1 MAKRL
6 PMLLAALW
14 CTGFYAWLVLS
25 GTQNSIYLDY
35 EHMQFI
41 SWQMTA
47 SAAAL
52 SLGWAAGIT
61 GAEIVAVL
69 ATVGYWAAAITFY
82 PYGLYIA
89 PSFLLSLIGLFITFR
104 PITGNMERKKVIFMP
119 APAEEKEHIVKI
131 HRNGFTLA
139 ATIIAT
145 VYVLFMLAF
154 FAGNEVYK
162 TFPIAVPHAIISVI
176 VVSIAWAAYFTQ
188 VKSLLLT
195 AAIGY
200 CLMASTFL
208 IFGLFMVL
216 PIVFGFV
223 GYAQVRNAGKHE
235 REDLEKAILQKRLEM
250 LEKQLEDK

>member
-25 GTQNSIYLDY
+25 GTQNGIYLDY
-35 EHMQFI
+35 EHMQSI
-41 SWQMTA
+41 SWQLTV
-47 SAAAL
+47 SAVAL
-52 SLGWAAGIT
+52 SFGWAAGIT

-82 PYGLYIA
+82 PYGLYVA
-89 PSFLLSLIGLFITFR
+89 PSFLLSIVGLFFIFK
-104 PITGNMERKKVIFMP
+104 PISGSTKKVTTVP
-119 APAEEKEHIVKI
+119 APAEEKEHSMQIR
-131 HRNGFTLA
+131 RNGFTLA
-139 ATIIAT
+139 AAIIAT
-145 VYVLFMLAF
+145 VYVLFILVF

-200 CLMASTFL
+200 CLMAGTFL

-223 GYAQVRNAGKHE
+223 GYAQVRNAGKRE
-235 REDLEKAILQKRLEM
+235 REALETAVLQKRLEV
-250 LEKQLEDK
+250 LEKQLESK

>member
-1 MAKRL
+1 M
-6 PMLLAALW
+6 
-14 CTGFYAWLVLS
+14 WLVLS

-35 EHMQFI
+35 EHMQYI
-41 SWQMTA
+41 SWQLTV

-69 ATVGYWAAAITFY
+69 ATVGYWAVAITFY
-82 PYGLYIA
+82 PYGLYVA
-89 PSFLLSLIGLFITFR
+89 PSFLLSIVGLFVIFK
-104 PITGNMERKKVIFMP
+104 PISGSTKKVTTVP
-119 APAEEKEHIVKI
+119 APAEEKEHSMQIR
-131 HRNGFTLA
+131 RNGFTLA
-139 ATIIAT
+139 AAIIAT
-145 VYVLFMLAF
+145 VYVLFILVF

-195 AAIGY
+195 TAIGY
-200 CLMASTFL
+200 CLMAGTFL

-223 GYAQVRNAGKHE
+223 GYAQVRNAGKRE
-235 REDLEKAILQKRLEM
+235 REALETAVLQKRLEV
-250 LEKQLEDK
+250 LEKQLESK

>member
-35 EHMQFI
+35 EHMQYI
-41 SWQMTA
+41 SWQLTV

-52 SLGWAAGIT
+52 SFGWAAGIT

-69 ATVGYWAAAITFY
+69 ATVAYWAAAITFY
-82 PYGLYIA
+82 PYGLYVA
-89 PSFLLSLIGLFITFR
+89 PSFLLSIVGLF
-104 PITGNMERKKVIFMP
+104 VIFKPISGGAKKATAVP
-119 APAEEKEHIVKI
+119 APAEEKEHPVQIR
-131 HRNGFTLA
+131 RNGFTLA
-139 ATIIAT
+139 AAIIAT
-145 VYVLFMLAF
+145 IYVLFILVF

-176 VVSIAWAAYFTQ
+176 VVSIAWAAYSTQ

-200 CLMASTFL
+200 CLMAGTFL
-208 IFGLFMVL
+208 LYALFMALPIIFGF
-216 PIVFGFV
+216 I
-223 GYAQVRNAGKHE
+223 GYAQVRNAKKRE
-235 REDLEKAILQKRLEM
+235 REALETAVLQKRLEV
-250 LEKQLEDK
+250 LEKQLESK

>member
-25 GTQNSIYLDY
+25 GTQNGIYLDY
-35 EHMQFI
+35 EHMQSI
-41 SWQMTA
+41 SWQLTI

-69 ATVGYWAAAITFY
+69 ATVGYWSAAITFY
-82 PYGLYIA
+82 PYGLYVA
-89 PSFLLSLIGLFITFR
+89 PSFLLSIVGLL
-104 PITGNMERKKVIFMP
+104 VIFKPISGGAKEKTAVP
-119 APAEEKEHIVKI
+119 APAEEKEHSTQI

-139 ATIIAT
+139 AAIIAT
-145 VYVLFMLAF
+145 VYVLFILAF

-162 TFPIAVPHAIISVI
+162 TFPVAVPHAIISVI

-200 CLMASTFL
+200 CLMAGTFL

-223 GYAQVRNAGKHE
+223 GYAQVRNAGKRE
-235 REDLEKAILQKRLEM
+235 REALETAVLQKRLEV
-250 LEKQLEDK
+250 LEKQLESK

>member
-25 GTQNSIYLDY
+25 GTQNGIYLDY
-35 EHMQFI
+35 EHMQSI
-41 SWQMTA
+41 SWQLTV

-82 PYGLYIA
+82 PYGLYVA
-89 PSFLLSLIGLFITFR
+89 PSFLLSIVGLFFIFN
-104 PITGNMERKKVIFMP
+104 PISGGTKKLTTVP
-119 APAEEKEHIVKI
+119 APAEEKERTVQIR
-131 HRNGFTLA
+131 RNGFTLA
-139 ATIIAT
+139 AAIIAT
-145 VYVLFMLAF
+145 VYVLFILVF

-200 CLMASTFL
+200 CLMAGTFL
-208 IFGLFMVL
+208 IYGLFMVL

-223 GYAQVRNAGKHE
+223 GYAQVRNAGKRE
-235 REDLEKAILQKRLEM
+235 REALETAMLQKRLEV
-250 LEKQLEDK
+250 LEKQLESK

>member
-25 GTQNSIYLDY
+25 GTQNGIYLDY
-35 EHMQFI
+35 EHMQSI
-41 SWQMTA
+41 SWQLTV

-82 PYGLYIA
+82 PYGLYVA
-89 PSFLLSLIGLFITFR
+89 PSFLLSIVGLF
-104 PITGNMERKKVIFMP
+104 VIFKPIPSGAKKETAMP
-119 APAEEKEHIVKI
+119 APVEEKEHSTQIR
-131 HRNGFTLA
+131 RNGFTLA
-139 ATIIAT
+139 AAIIAT
-145 VYVLFMLAF
+145 MYTFFVLIY
-154 FAGNEVYK
+154 FAGNSVYQYLN
-162 TFPIAVPHAIISVI
+162 PGAAIHSV
-176 VVSIAWAAYFTQ
+176 VCVVGVSIAWAAYSTQ

-200 CLMASTFL
+200 CLMAGTFL

-223 GYAQVRNAGKHE
+223 GYAQVRNAGKRK
-235 REDLEKAILQKRLEM
+235 REALETAVLQKRLEV
-250 LEKQLEDK
+250 LEKQLESK

>member
-6 PMLLAALW
+6 PMLLAAFW

-35 EHMQFI
+35 EHMQSI
-41 SWQMTA
+41 SWQLTV

-82 PYGLYIA
+82 PYGLYVA
-89 PSFLLSLIGLFITFR
+89 PSFLLSIVGLFVIFK
-104 PITGNMERKKVIFMP
+104 PISGGTKKVTAVP
-119 APAEEKEHIVKI
+119 APAEEKERTVQI

-139 ATIIAT
+139 AAIIAT
-145 VYVLFMLAF
+145 IYTFFVLIY
-154 FAGNEVYK
+154 FAGNSVYQYLN
-162 TFPIAVPHAIISVI
+162 PGAAIHSV
-176 VVSIAWAAYFTQ
+176 VCVVGVSIAWAAYFTQ

-200 CLMASTFL
+200 CLMAGTFL
-208 IFGLFMVL
+208 IYGLFMVL

-223 GYAQVRNAGKHE
+223 GYAQVRNAGKRE
-235 REDLEKAILQKRLEM
+235 REALETAVLQKRLEV
-250 LEKQLEDK
+250 LEKQLESK

>member
-1 MAKRL
+1 M
-6 PMLLAALW
+6 
-14 CTGFYAWLVLS
+14 LS
-25 GTQNSIYLDY
+25 GTQNGIYLDY
-35 EHMQFI
+35 EHMQSI
-41 SWQMTA
+41 SWQLTI

-82 PYGLYIA
+82 PYGLYVA
-89 PSFLLSLIGLFITFR
+89 PSFLLSIVGLF
-104 PITGNMERKKVIFMP
+104 VIFKPISGGAKKETAVP
-119 APAEEKEHIVKI
+119 APAKEKECAVQIR
-131 HRNGFTLA
+131 RNGFTLA
-139 ATIIAT
+139 AAIIAT
-145 VYVLFMLAF
+145 VYVLFILVF

-200 CLMASTFL
+200 CLMAGTFL

-223 GYAQVRNAGKHE
+223 GYAQVRNAGKRE
-235 REDLEKAILQKRLEM
+235 REALETAVLQKRLEV
-250 LEKQLEDK
+250 LEKQLESK

>member
-6 PMLLAALW
+6 PMLLAVLW

-25 GTQNSIYLDY
+25 GTQNGIYLDY
-35 EHMQFI
+35 EHMQSI
-41 SWQMTA
+41 SWQLTV

-52 SLGWAAGIT
+52 SFGWAAGIT

-82 PYGLYIA
+82 PYGLYVA
-89 PSFLLSLIGLFITFR
+89 PSFLLSIVGLFVIFK
-104 PITGNMERKKVIFMP
+104 PISGGTKKVTTVP
-119 APAEEKEHIVKI
+119 APAEEKEHTAHI

-139 ATIIAT
+139 AAIIAT
-145 VYVLFMLAF
+145 IYALFVLVY
-154 FAGNEVYK
+154 FAGNGVYQYLN
-162 TFPIAVPHAIISVI
+162 PGAAIHSVVCVV

-200 CLMASTFL
+200 CLMAGTFL
-208 IFGLFMVL
+208 IYGLFMVL

-223 GYAQVRNAGKHE
+223 GYAQVRNAGKRK
-235 REDLEKAILQKRLEM
+235 REALETAVLQKRLEV
-250 LEKQLEDK
+250 LEKQLESK

>member
-6 PMLLAALW
+6 LMLLAALW

-25 GTQNSIYLDY
+25 GTQNGIYLDY
-35 EHMQFI
+35 EHMQSI
-41 SWQMTA
+41 SWQLTV
-47 SAAAL
+47 SAVAL
-52 SLGWAAGIT
+52 SFGWAAGIT

-82 PYGLYIA
+82 PYGLYVA
-89 PSFLLSLIGLFITFR
+89 PSFLLSIVGLFVIFK
-104 PITGNMERKKVIFMP
+104 PISGGTKKVTTVP
-119 APAEEKEHIVKI
+119 APAKEKERTVQIR
-131 HRNGFTLA
+131 RNGFTLA
-139 ATIIAT
+139 AAIIAT
-145 VYVLFMLAF
+145 VYVLFILVF

-200 CLMASTFL
+200 CLMAGTFL

-223 GYAQVRNAGKHE
+223 GYAQVRNAGKRE
-235 REDLEKAILQKRLEM
+235 REALETAVLQKRLEV
-250 LEKQLEDK
+250 LEKQLESK

>member
-35 EHMQFI
+35 EHMQYI
-41 SWQMTA
+41 SWQLTV

-52 SLGWAAGIT
+52 SFGWAAGIT

-82 PYGLYIA
+82 PYGLYVA
-89 PSFLLSLIGLFITFR
+89 PSFLLSIVGLFVIFK
-104 PITGNMERKKVIFMP
+104 PISGGTKKVKTVP
-119 APAEEKEHIVKI
+119 APAEEKEHSTQIR
-131 HRNGFTLA
+131 RNGFTLA
-139 ATIIAT
+139 AAIIAT
-145 VYVLFMLAF
+145 IYVLFILVF

-176 VVSIAWAAYFTQ
+176 VVSIAWAAYSTQ
-188 VKSLLLT
+188 VQSLLLT

-200 CLMASTFL
+200 CLMAGTFL

-223 GYAQVRNAGKHE
+223 GYAQVRNAGKRE
-235 REDLEKAILQKRLEM
+235 REALETAVLQKRLEV
-250 LEKQLEDK
+250 LEKQLESK

>member
-1 MAKRL
+1 
-6 PMLLAALW
+6 MLLAALW

-35 EHMQFI
+35 EHMQSI
-41 SWQMTA
+41 SWQLTV

-82 PYGLYIA
+82 PYGLYVA
-89 PSFLLSLIGLFITFR
+89 PSFLLSIVGLF
-104 PITGNMERKKVIFMP
+104 VIFKPISGGAKKTTAVP
-119 APAEEKEHIVKI
+119 APAEEKEHTAHI

-139 ATIIAT
+139 AAIIAT
-145 VYVLFMLAF
+145 IYVLFILVF

-200 CLMASTFL
+200 CLMAGTFL

-223 GYAQVRNAGKHE
+223 GYAQVRNAGKRE
-235 REDLEKAILQKRLEM
+235 REALETAVLQKRLEV
-250 LEKQLEDK
+250 LEKQLESK

>member
-35 EHMQFI
+35 EHMQYI
-41 SWQMTA
+41 SWQLTV

-82 PYGLYIA
+82 PYGLYVA
-89 PSFLLSLIGLFITFR
+89 PSFLLSIVGLFIIFK
-104 PITGNMERKKVIFMP
+104 PISGGAKKETTVP
-119 APAEEKEHIVKI
+119 APAEEKEHSMQIR
-131 HRNGFTLA
+131 RNGFTLA
-139 ATIIAT
+139 AAIIAT

-162 TFPIAVPHAIISVI
+162 TFPIATPHAIISVI
-176 VVSIAWAAYFTQ
+176 VVSISWAAYVTQ
-188 VKSLLLT
+188 VKGLLLT
-195 AAIGY
+195 SAIGY
-200 CLMASTFL
+200 CLMAGTFL

-223 GYAQVRNAGKHE
+223 GYAQVRNAGKRE
-235 REDLEKAILQKRLEM
+235 REALETAVLQKRLEV
-250 LEKQLEDK
+250 LEKQLKNK

>member
-35 EHMQFI
+35 EHMQSI
-41 SWQMTA
+41 SWQLTV

-52 SLGWAAGIT
+52 SFGWAAGIT

-82 PYGLYIA
+82 PYGLYVA
-89 PSFLLSLIGLFITFR
+89 PSFLLGIVGLFFIFK
-104 PITGNMERKKVIFMP
+104 PISGSTKKVTTVP
-119 APAEEKEHIVKI
+119 APAEEKEHSMQIR
-131 HRNGFTLA
+131 RNGFTLA
-139 ATIIAT
+139 AAIIAT

-162 TFPIAVPHAIISVI
+162 TFPIATPHAIISVI
-176 VVSIAWAAYFTQ
+176 VVSISWAAYVTQ
-188 VKSLLLT
+188 VKGLLLT
-195 AAIGY
+195 SAIGY
-200 CLMASTFL
+200 CLMAGTFL

-223 GYAQVRNAGKHE
+223 GYAKVRNAGKRE
-235 REDLEKAILQKRLEM
+235 REALETAVLQKRLEV
-250 LEKQLEDK
+250 LEKQLESK

>member
-35 EHMQFI
+35 EHMQYI
-41 SWQMTA
+41 SWQLTV

-52 SLGWAAGIT
+52 SFGWAAGIT
-61 GAEIVAVL
+61 GAEIVVVL

-82 PYGLYIA
+82 PYGLYVA
-89 PSFLLSLIGLFITFR
+89 PSFLLSIVGLFVIFK
-104 PITGNMERKKVIFMP
+104 PISGGTKKVTTVP
-119 APAEEKEHIVKI
+119 APAEEKEHSTQIR
-131 HRNGFTLA
+131 RNGFTLA
-139 ATIIAT
+139 AAIIAT
-145 VYVLFMLAF
+145 IYVLFILVF

-176 VVSIAWAAYFTQ
+176 VVSIAWAAYSTQ

-200 CLMASTFL
+200 CLMAGTFL

-223 GYAQVRNAGKHE
+223 GYAQVRNAGKRE
-235 REDLEKAILQKRLEM
+235 REALETAVLQKRLEV
-250 LEKQLEDK
+250 LEKQLESK

>member
-14 CTGFYAWLVLS
+14 CTGFYVWLVLS

-35 EHMQFI
+35 EHMQYI
-41 SWQMTA
+41 SWQLTV

-69 ATVGYWAAAITFY
+69 ATVGYWAVAITFY
-82 PYGLYIA
+82 PYGLYVA
-89 PSFLLSLIGLFITFR
+89 PSFLLSIVGLFVIFK
-104 PITGNMERKKVIFMP
+104 PISGSTKKVTTVP
-119 APAEEKEHIVKI
+119 APAEEKEHSMQIR
-131 HRNGFTLA
+131 RNGFTLA
-139 ATIIAT
+139 AAIIAT
-145 VYVLFMLAF
+145 VYVLFILVF

-195 AAIGY
+195 TAIGY
-200 CLMASTFL
+200 CLMAGTFL

-223 GYAQVRNAGKHE
+223 GYAQVRNAGKRE
-235 REDLEKAILQKRLEM
+235 REALETAVLQKRLEV
-250 LEKQLEDK
+250 LEKQLESK

>member
-6 PMLLAALW
+6 PMLLAAFW

-25 GTQNSIYLDY
+25 GTQNGIYLDY
-35 EHMQFI
+35 EHMQSI
-41 SWQMTA
+41 SWQLTV

-52 SLGWAAGIT
+52 SFGWAAGIT

-82 PYGLYIA
+82 PYGLYVA
-89 PSFLLSLIGLFITFR
+89 PSFLLSIVGLFVIFK
-104 PITGNMERKKVIFMP
+104 PISGGTKKVTTVP
-119 APAEEKEHIVKI
+119 APAKEKERTVQI

-139 ATIIAT
+139 AAIISI
-145 VYVLFMLAF
+145 VYVLFILAF

-200 CLMASTFL
+200 CLMAGTFL

-223 GYAQVRNAGKHE
+223 GYAQVRNAGKRE
-235 REDLEKAILQKRLEM
+235 REALETAVLQKRLEV
-250 LEKQLEDK
+250 LEKQLESK

>member
-25 GTQNSIYLDY
+25 GTQNGIYLDY
-35 EHMQFI
+35 EHMQYI
-41 SWQMTA
+41 SWQLTV

-82 PYGLYIA
+82 PYGLYVA
-89 PSFLLSLIGLFITFR
+89 PSFLLSIVGLFFIFK
-104 PITGNMERKKVIFMP
+104 PISGSTKKVTTVP
-119 APAEEKEHIVKI
+119 APAEEKEHSMQIR
-131 HRNGFTLA
+131 RNGFTLA
-139 ATIIAT
+139 AAIIAT
-145 VYVLFMLAF
+145 VYVLFILVF

-200 CLMASTFL
+200 CLMAGTFL

-223 GYAQVRNAGKHE
+223 GYAQVRNAGKRE
-235 REDLEKAILQKRLEM
+235 REALEKAVLQKRLEV
-250 LEKQLEDK
+250 LEKQLESK

>member
-25 GTQNSIYLDY
+25 GPQNSIYLDY
-35 EHMQFI
+35 EHMQSI
-41 SWQMTA
+41 SWQLTV

-52 SLGWAAGIT
+52 SFGWAAGIT

-82 PYGLYIA
+82 PYGLYVA
-89 PSFLLSLIGLFITFR
+89 PSFLLSIVGLFVIFK
-104 PITGNMERKKVIFMP
+104 PISVGTKKVTTVP
-119 APAEEKEHIVKI
+119 AQAEEKEHSTQIR
-131 HRNGFTLA
+131 RNGFTLA
-139 ATIIAT
+139 AAIIAT
-145 VYVLFMLAF
+145 VYVLFILAF

-200 CLMASTFL
+200 CLMAGTFL

-223 GYAQVRNAGKHE
+223 GYAQVRNAGKRE
-235 REDLEKAILQKRLEM
+235 REALETAVLQKRLEV
-250 LEKQLEDK
+250 LEKQLESK

>member
-35 EHMQFI
+35 EHMQYI
-41 SWQMTA
+41 SWQLTV

-52 SLGWAAGIT
+52 SFGWAAGIT

-69 ATVGYWAAAITFY
+69 ATVGYWAAGITFY

-89 PSFLLSLIGLFITFR
+89 PSFLLSIVGLFIIFK
-104 PITGNMERKKVIFMP
+104 PISGGAKKETAVP
-119 APAEEKEHIVKI
+119 APAEEKEHPVQIR
-131 HRNGFTLA
+131 RNGFTLA
-139 ATIIAT
+139 AAIIAT
-145 VYVLFMLAF
+145 IYVLFILVF
-154 FAGNEVYK
+154 FAGNEVYQ
-162 TFPIAVPHAIISVI
+162 TFPIAAPHAVISVI

-208 IFGLFMVL
+208 IYGLFMVL

-223 GYAQVRNAGKHE
+223 GYAQVRNAGKRE
-235 REDLEKAILQKRLEM
+235 REALETAVLQKRLEV
-250 LEKQLEDK
+250 LEKQLESK

>member
-25 GTQNSIYLDY
+25 GTQNGIYLDY
-35 EHMQFI
+35 EHMQSI
-41 SWQMTA
+41 SWQLTV

-52 SLGWAAGIT
+52 SFGWAAGIT

-82 PYGLYIA
+82 PYGLYVA
-89 PSFLLSLIGLFITFR
+89 PSFLLGIVGLFVIFK
-104 PITGNMERKKVIFMP
+104 PISGGTKKVTTVP
-119 APAEEKEHIVKI
+119 APAKEKERTVQIR
-131 HRNGFTLA
+131 RNGFTLA
-139 ATIIAT
+139 AAIIAT
-145 VYVLFMLAF
+145 IYVLFILVF

-176 VVSIAWAAYFTQ
+176 VVSIAWSAYFTQ

-200 CLMASTFL
+200 CLMAGTFL

-223 GYAQVRNAGKHE
+223 GYAQVRNAGKRE
-235 REDLEKAILQKRLEM
+235 REALETAVLQKRLEV
-250 LEKQLEDK
+250 LEKQLESK

>member
-35 EHMQFI
+35 EHMQSI
-41 SWQMTA
+41 SWQLTV

-52 SLGWAAGIT
+52 SFGWAAGIT

-69 ATVGYWAAAITFY
+69 ATVAYWAAAVSFY

-89 PSFLLSLIGLFITFR
+89 PSFIISIIGLFVIFK
-104 PITGNMERKKVIFMP
+104 PITDGMERKEVINMP
-119 APAEEKEHIVKI
+119 APAEEKEHAAQIR
-131 HRNGFTLA
+131 RNGFTLA
-139 ATIIAT
+139 AAIIAT

-162 TFPIAVPHAIISVI
+162 TFPIATPHAIISVI
-176 VVSIAWAAYFTQ
+176 VVSISWAAYVTQ
-188 VKSLLLT
+188 VKGLLLT
-195 AAIGY
+195 SAIGY
-200 CLMASTFL
+200 CLMAGTFL

-223 GYAQVRNAGKHE
+223 GYAQVRNAGKRE
-235 REDLEKAILQKRLEM
+235 REALEAAVLQKRLEV
-250 LEKQLEDK
+250 LEKQLENK

>member
-35 EHMQFI
+35 EHMQSI
-41 SWQMTA
+41 SWQLTV

-82 PYGLYIA
+82 PYGLYVA
-89 PSFLLSLIGLFITFR
+89 PSFLLSIVGLF
-104 PITGNMERKKVIFMP
+104 VIFKPISGGAKKTTAVP
-119 APAEEKEHIVKI
+119 APAEEKEHTAHI

-139 ATIIAT
+139 AAIIAT
-145 VYVLFMLAF
+145 IYVLFILVF

-200 CLMASTFL
+200 CLMAGTFL

-223 GYAQVRNAGKHE
+223 GYAQVRNAGKRE
-235 REDLEKAILQKRLEM
+235 REALETAVLQKRLEV
-250 LEKQLEDK
+250 LEKQLESK

>member
-1 MAKRL
+1 MAKRV
-6 PMLLAALW
+6 PVLLAALW

-35 EHMQFI
+35 EHMQSM
-41 SWQMTA
+41 SWQLTV

-89 PSFLLSLIGLFITFR
+89 PSFLLSIVGLF
-104 PITGNMERKKVIFMP
+104 VIFKPISGGAKKATAVP
-119 APAEEKEHIVKI
+119 APAEEKEHAAQI
-131 HRNGFTLA
+131 HRNGFTLTA
-139 ATIIAT
+139 VIISTI
-145 VYVLFMLAF
+145 YVLFILVF
-154 FAGNEVYK
+154 FAGNEVYQ
-162 TFPIAVPHAIISVI
+162 TFPIATPHAIISVI

-200 CLMASTFL
+200 CLMAGTFL

-223 GYAQVRNAGKHE
+223 GYAQVRNAGKRE
-235 REDLEKAILQKRLEM
+235 REALETAVLQKRLEV
-250 LEKQLEDK
+250 LEKQLESK

>member
-35 EHMQFI
+35 EHMQYI
-41 SWQMTA
+41 SWQLTV

-52 SLGWAAGIT
+52 SFGWAAGIT

-69 ATVGYWAAAITFY
+69 ATVGYWAAGITFY
-82 PYGLYIA
+82 SYGLYIA
-89 PSFLLSLIGLFITFR
+89 PSFLLSIVGLFIIFK
-104 PITGNMERKKVIFMP
+104 PISGGAKKETAVP
-119 APAEEKEHIVKI
+119 APAEEKEHPVQIR
-131 HRNGFTLA
+131 RNGFTLA
-139 ATIIAT
+139 AAIIAT
-145 VYVLFMLAF
+145 IYVLFILVF
-154 FAGNEVYK
+154 FAGNEVYQ
-162 TFPIAVPHAIISVI
+162 TFPIAAPHAVISVI

-208 IFGLFMVL
+208 IYGLFMVL

-223 GYAQVRNAGKHE
+223 GYAQVRNAGKRE
-235 REDLEKAILQKRLEM
+235 REALETAVLQKRLEV
-250 LEKQLEDK
+250 LEKQLESK

>member
-25 GTQNSIYLDY
+25 GTQNGIYLDY
-35 EHMQFI
+35 EHMQSI
-41 SWQMTA
+41 SWQLTV

-52 SLGWAAGIT
+52 SFGWAAGIT

-82 PYGLYIA
+82 PYGLYVA
-89 PSFLLSLIGLFITFR
+89 PSFLLSIVGLF
-104 PITGNMERKKVIFMP
+104 VIFKPISGGTKKLTTVP
-119 APAEEKEHIVKI
+119 APAEEKERTVQIR
-131 HRNGFTLA
+131 RNGFTLA
-139 ATIIAT
+139 AAIIAT
-145 VYVLFMLAF
+145 VYVLFILVF

-200 CLMASTFL
+200 CLMAGTFL

-223 GYAQVRNAGKHE
+223 GYAQVRNAGKRE
-235 REDLEKAILQKRLEM
+235 REALETAVLQKRLEV
-250 LEKQLEDK
+250 LEKQLESK

>member
-1 MAKRL
+1 
-6 PMLLAALW
+6 MLLAALW

-25 GTQNSIYLDY
+25 GTQNGIYLDY
-35 EHMQFI
+35 EHIQSI
-41 SWQMTA
+41 SWQLTV

-82 PYGLYIA
+82 PYGLCIA
-89 PSFLLSLIGLFITFR
+89 PSFLLSIVGLF
-104 PITGNMERKKVIFMP
+104 VIFKPISGGTKEETAVP
-119 APAEEKEHIVKI
+119 APAEEKECTVQIR
-131 HRNGFTLA
+131 RNGFTLA
-139 ATIIAT
+139 AAIIAT
-145 VYVLFMLAF
+145 VYVLFILVF

-188 VKSLLLT
+188 VKNLLLT

-200 CLMASTFL
+200 CLMAGSFL

-223 GYAQVRNAGKHE
+223 GYAQVRNAGKRE
-235 REDLEKAILQKRLEM
+235 REALETAVLQKRLEV
-250 LEKQLEDK
+250 LEKQLESK

>member
-35 EHMQFI
+35 EHMQYI
-41 SWQMTA
+41 SWQLTV

-82 PYGLYIA
+82 PYGLYVA
-89 PSFLLSLIGLFITFR
+89 PSFLLSIVGLFVIFK
-104 PITGNMERKKVIFMP
+104 PISGGTKKVTTVP
-119 APAEEKEHIVKI
+119 APAEEKEHSMQIR
-131 HRNGFTLA
+131 RNGFTLA
-139 ATIIAT
+139 AAIIAT
-145 VYVLFMLAF
+145 VYVLFILAF

-200 CLMASTFL
+200 CLMAGTFL

-223 GYAQVRNAGKHE
+223 GYAQVRNAGKRE
-235 REDLEKAILQKRLEM
+235 REALETAVLQKRLEV
-250 LEKQLEDK
+250 LEKQLESK

>member
-1 MAKRL
+1 MTKRL

-14 CTGFYAWLVLS
+14 CTGFFAWLVLS

-35 EHMQFI
+35 EHMQSI
-41 SWQMTA
+41 SWQLTV

-61 GAEIVAVL
+61 GAEIVAVF

-82 PYGLYIA
+82 PYGLYVA
-89 PSFLLSLIGLFITFR
+89 PSFLLSIVGLF
-104 PITGNMERKKVIFMP
+104 VIFKPISGGAKKATAVP
-119 APAEEKEHIVKI
+119 APAEEKEHSTQIR
-131 HRNGFTLA
+131 RNGFTLA
-139 ATIIAT
+139 AAIIAT
-145 VYVLFMLAF
+145 IYVLFILVF

-176 VVSIAWAAYFTQ
+176 VVSIAWAAYSTQ

-208 IFGLFMVL
+208 LYALFMVL

-223 GYAQVRNAGKHE
+223 GYAQVRNAGKRE
-235 REDLEKAILQKRLEM
+235 REALETAVLQKRLEV
-250 LEKQLEDK
+250 LEKQLESK

>member
-35 EHMQFI
+35 EHMQYI
-41 SWQMTA
+41 SWQLTV

-52 SLGWAAGIT
+52 SFGWAAGIT

-82 PYGLYIA
+82 PYGLYVA
-89 PSFLLSLIGLFITFR
+89 PSFLLSIVGLFVIFK
-104 PITGNMERKKVIFMP
+104 PISGGTKKVTTVP
-119 APAEEKEHIVKI
+119 APAEEKGHSTQIR
-131 HRNGFTLA
+131 RNGFTLA
-139 ATIIAT
+139 AAIIAT
-145 VYVLFMLAF
+145 VYVLFILAF

-162 TFPIAVPHAIISVI
+162 TFQIAVPHAIISVI

-200 CLMASTFL
+200 CLMAGTFL

-223 GYAQVRNAGKHE
+223 GYAQVHNAGKSE
-235 REDLEKAILQKRLEM
+235 REALEKAVLQKRLEA
-250 LEKQLEDK
+250 LEKQLESK